1 MTSLV
6 NKNSPAYSE
15 PYIYENRMHG
25 YQIGTTE
32 STSDKLK
39 LGEVSTYYSHLD
51 RLFQQ
56 TKTSQIYIDP
66 PSMLVEIE
74 KRLFLL
80 DIIYDYKNLV
90 SYWESALKKLDNLPQ
105 DSSTSQ
111 IRKLYEIMGNLSQI
125 SRDISTKRY
134 QLQKG

>member
-1 MTSLV
+1 MTSSV

-15 PYIYENRMHG
+15 PYIYENRTHS
-25 YQIGTTE
+25 YQIEKKE
-32 STSDKLK
+32 SISDRVKIR
-39 LGEVSTYYSHLD
+39 EVSNYCSHLD

-80 DIIYDYKNLV
+80 DMIYDYKNLV
-90 SYWESALKKLDNLPQ
+90 SYWESSLKKLDNLPQ

-125 SRDISTKRY
+125 SREISNKRY

>member
-1 MTSLV
+1 MTSSV

-15 PYIYENRMHG
+15 PYIYENRTQS
-25 YQIGTTE
+25 YPIE
-32 STSDKLK
+32 KKENISDRVKIH
-39 LGEVSTYYSHLD
+39 EVSNYCSHLD

-66 PSMLVEIE
+66 PSMLAEIE

-80 DIIYDYKNLV
+80 DMIYDYKNLV
-90 SYWESALKKLDNLPQ
+90 SYWESSLKKLDNLSQ
-105 DSSTSQ
+105 DSSTGQ

-125 SRDISTKRY
+125 SREISNKRY